1 MPWCICLLKCP
12 PNVNLFSFQNS
23 FIDNNKN
30 TTLSYVL
37 WCLCLSPI
45 RLVFLPADLRMSLCS
60 FKTQFLLL
68 FTMQSTFCTD
78 QVISSKQKQS
88 PKNAYIRTCM
98 LSWTDLHT
106 FLVIYHFHILLRC
119 IVYYIFPGFPLSH
132 LFTHLSYDLAYL
144 FLHSSFIHQ
153 PFHPLVPP
161 SLHPALYPSIHPPVH
176 HRVHKSHVRQGL
188 SQYQAPCQALDH
200 KDEEKMFYT
209 FRKLSETTI

>member
-12 PNVNLFSFQNS
+12 PNFNLFSFQNS
-23 FIDNNKN
+23 DIDKDKNN
-30 TTLSYVL
+30 TLSYVL

-45 RLVFLPADLRMSLCS
+45 RLVFLPADLRMSPCS

-68 FTMQSTFCTD
+68 FTMQSTFCTY

-88 PKNAYIRTCM
+88 PKNAYIRTCR

-132 LFTHLSYDLAYL
+132 LFTHSSYYLSYLSLY
-144 FLHSSFIHQ
+144 SSFIH
-153 PFHPLVPP
+153 PPP
-161 SLHPALYPSIHPPVH
+161 SILLSTYPSLFTSIPLSPHPSTPPPP
-176 HRVHKSHVRQGL
+176 RS
-188 SQYQAPCQALDH
+188 
-200 KDEEKMFYT
+200 
-209 FRKLSETTI
+209 